1 MKLRPS
7 RQMSIALTLLH
18 LGALAC
24 LAPLAF
30 SVWLKVPLVLAVV
43 ASLMVALRRSALLLA
58 GDSVVA
64 LDPKDDGMLR
74 YVLRNGDEVEA
85 DVLADTAVYPFAAA
99 IWMRDRDQRR
109 TRSVL
114 VLSDAIDA
122 ESFRRLRVWLR
133 WRSAVSRDAA

>member
-1 MKLRPS
+1 
-7 RQMSIALTLLH
+7 
-18 LGALAC
+18 
-24 LAPLAF
+24 
-30 SVWLKVPLVLAVV
+30 
-43 ASLMVALRRSALLLA
+43 MVALRRSALLLA

-74 YVLRNGDEVEA
+74 YVLRNGDEVDA

-114 VLSDAIDA
+114 VLPDAIDA

-133 WRSAVSRDAA
+133 WRSAVSRDAS